1 MEQSRQEVDKKDK
14 TIKREAFQVSKAMK
28 RFSFYRSM
36 PSLANRPR
44 VA

>member
-1 MEQSRQEVDKKDK
+1 MEQSRQEVDKS
-14 TIKREAFQVSKAMK
+14 IKREAFQLSKATK